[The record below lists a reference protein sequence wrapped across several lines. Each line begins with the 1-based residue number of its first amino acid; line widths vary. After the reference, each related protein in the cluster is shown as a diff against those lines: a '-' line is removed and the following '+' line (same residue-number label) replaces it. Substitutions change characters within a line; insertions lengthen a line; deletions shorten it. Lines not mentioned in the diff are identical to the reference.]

1 MNIVSRI
8 GAWLASIHRGQKGI
22 TGLETAIILIAFVV
36 VAFLMGFTVLSSDV
50 LSAEEDGETMHV
62 GLQGSV
68 IETMDGANS
77 QVGIVTFTIAN
88 TAAGEPLDLTEPT
101 DADDDGIPDSGSS
114 HKMVIAY
121 SDMNRN
127 IADMMWSRT
136 WLGDNDGDNLLELGE
151 KAQITAQVGLAVNE
165 ASGTNLADAEFTL
178 EFKPPEGAVLVVQC
192 VMPSTLD
199 IVKDLK

>member
-50 LSAEEDGETMHV
+50 LSAEQGGETVHV
-62 GLQGSV
+62 RLQGSV
-68 IETMDGANS
+68 IATKDVANP
-77 QVGIVTFTIAN
+77 QVGIVTFTITN
-88 TAAGEPLDLTEPT
+88 GDAGDPLDLTEPT

-121 SDMNRN
+121 SDMNQN
-127 IADMMWSRT
+127 IADVTWSRT
-136 WLGDNDGDNLLELGE
+136 WLGDNDGDDLLELGE
-151 KAQITAQVGLAVNE
+151 KAQITARVCLAVSDT
-165 ASGTNLADAEFTL
+165 SGTNLTDAEFTL
-178 EFKPPEGAVLVVQC
+178 EFEPLEGAVLIVQC
-192 VMPSTLD
+192 VTLAALD
-199 IVKDLK
+199 TVTDLK